1 MQMGVMR
8 EVMVMQFV
16 VRVMRVHNMLMVM
29 QLMRVVA
36 VDMLMVVVV
45 TVHVLVLRVNAAVDN
60 ASANANSGYE
70 RDIANMVRR
79 RDARGRRNARRC
91 LRRVRGSCGN
101 LRGNF
106 RTRRGIIGAG
116 RIWRRRCR
124 HAHIA

>member
-16 VRVMRVHNMLMVM
+16 VRVMRVHKMLMVM
-29 QLMRVVA
+29 HLMRVVA
-36 VDMLMVVVV
+36 VDMLMVVTVLVVVVV

-60 ASANANSGYE
+60 ASANTNSRYE

-101 LRGNF
+101 LRSNF
-106 RTRRGIIGAG
+106 RTR
-116 RIWRRRCR
+116 
-124 HAHIA
+124 